1 MKALAIAKVIA
12 ETPMTATARVRLV
25 RNITAEMTDNMAND
39 FETIALGLDDFEVAP
54 K

>member
-25 RNITAEMTDNMAND
+25 RNITAEMTDNMANE

>member
-1 MKALAIAKVIA
+1 V
-12 ETPMTATARVRLV
+12 RVALV
-25 RNITAEMTDNMAND
+25 RNIVAEMTDNMGTE